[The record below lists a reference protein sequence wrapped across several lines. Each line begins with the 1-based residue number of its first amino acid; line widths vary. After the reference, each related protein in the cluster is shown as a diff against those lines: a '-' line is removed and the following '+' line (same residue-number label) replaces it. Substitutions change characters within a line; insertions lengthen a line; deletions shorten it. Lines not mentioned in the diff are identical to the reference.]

1 MSDSR
6 LWLIGGT
13 SESAVLAEAIAQSNL
28 PCTITVTTETAKAL
42 YSLSPLLR
50 VKVGRLNPQ
59 QVGEFLQAENIVAI
73 LDASHPYAVEISKLA
88 IATATKYQIP
98 YLRYERLE
106 AGTPLLQ
113 RGGGGDLIILDSFET
128 LVREDYLT
136 NQRVL
141 LTSGYKSLHLFRS
154 WQNRCTLF
162 VRVLPSVESVQGA
175 IDAGFTANRIIAI
188 RPPVSRELEKAL
200 WQQWQISLIVTKAS
214 GVAGGEDI
222 KRSLCTE
229 LGIRLIII
237 ERPQVN
243 YPQQTSDITT
253 AIEFC
258 RTGILPVLQ

>member
-1 MSDSR
+1 M
-6 LWLIGGT
+6 
-13 SESAVLAEAIAQSNL
+13 
-28 PCTITVTTETAKAL
+28 
-42 YSLSPLLR
+42 
-50 VKVGRLNPQ
+50 NPQ

-88 IATATKYQIP
+88 IATATQHQIP

-106 AGTPLLQ
+106 AGEGEETITHYPLP
-113 RGGGGDLIILDSFET
+113 ITLDSFET
-128 LVREDYLT
+128 LVAGDYLT

-154 WQNRCTLF
+154 WQNRSTLF

-175 IDAGFTANRIIAI
+175 IDAGFTAKRIIAI

-222 KRSLCTE
+222 KRSLCGE

-258 RTGILPVLQ
+258 HRQFGSNDFLRFF